1 MYNRDYLS
9 HNNASKEGEYAND
22 NAYSSSSNVGTRSDL
37 MAFLKSTYQLFASSL
52 LAATA
57 GAYIGLDMVSVI
69 ASWYWG
75 LVILEFVFLFGL
87 YAVKDKPGINLAV
100 LFGFTF
106 LSGLT
111 ITPLL
116 ASVFMMPGGAAIVAQ
131 AFLMTSV
138 AFGGI
143 SMFAMTTKR
152 DFSSMGKMLFIAVI
166 ILIVGSLSNIFF
178 QSPILQL
185 AIAGVSAL
193 VFSAF
198 ILYDTQQIIKGGFST
213 PIEAAIALY
222 IDFLNLFV
230 ALLQILAA
238 FSSNDD

>member
-9 HNNASKEGEYAND
+9 QETSQYN
-22 NAYSSSSNVGTRSDL
+22 SSSDSSRAQL
-37 MAFLKSTYQLFASSL
+37 MSFLKATYQLFAGSL

-57 GAYIGLDMVSVI
+57 GAYIGLDMVSTI

-75 LVILEFVFLFGL
+75 LVIFEFVLLFAL
-87 YAVKDKPGINLAV
+87 YAVKNKPGINLAV

-106 LSGLT
+106 ISGLT

-116 ASVFMMPGGAAIVAQ
+116 SNILMMPSGASIVAQ

-143 SMFAMTTKR
+143 SLFAMTTKR
-152 DFSSMGKMLFIAVI
+152 DFSGMGKMLFIALI
-166 ILIVGSLSNIFF
+166 ILIVGSISNIFF
-178 QSPILQL
+178 QSPLLQL
-185 AIAGVSAL
+185 GIAGVGAL
-193 VFSAF
+193 LFSAF
-198 ILYDTQQIIKGGFST
+198 ILYDTQQIIQGGFET

-222 IDFLNLFV
+222 LDFFNLFV
-230 ALLQILAA
+230 SLLQIFGILG
-238 FSSNDD
+238 SDD

>member
-9 HNNASKEGEYAND
+9 QESSQ
-22 NAYSSSSNVGTRSDL
+22 YSTQDSSRTQL
-37 MAFLKSTYQLFASSL
+37 MSFLKATYQLFAGSL

-57 GAYIGLDMVSVI
+57 GAYVGLDMVSTI

-75 LVILEFVFLFGL
+75 LVIFEFILLFAL
-87 YAVKDKPGINLAV
+87 FAVKKKPGINLAV

-106 LSGLT
+106 VSGLT

-116 ASVFMMPGGAAIVAQ
+116 SNILSMPAGASIVAQ

-152 DFSSMGKMLFIAVI
+152 DFSGMGKMLFIALI
-166 ILIVGSLSNIFF
+166 ILIVGSISNIFF
-178 QSPILQL
+178 QSSLLQL
-185 AIAGVSAL
+185 GVAGVGAL
-193 VFSAF
+193 LFSAF
-198 ILYDTQQIIKGGFST
+198 ILYDTQQIIKGGFET

-222 IDFLNLFV
+222 LDFFNLFIS
-230 ALLQILAA
+230 LLQILGVLN
-238 FSSNDD
+238 SDD

>member
-9 HNNASKEGEYAND
+9 QE
-22 NAYSSSSNVGTRSDL
+22 SSQYKSQDSSRVEL
-37 MAFLKSTYQLFASSL
+37 MSFLKATYQLFAGSL

-57 GAYIGLDMVSVI
+57 GAYIGLDMVSTI

-75 LVILEFVFLFGL
+75 LVIFEFILLFAL
-87 YAVKDKPGINLAV
+87 FAVKNKPGINLAV

-106 LSGLT
+106 ISGLT

-116 ASVFMMPGGAAIVAQ
+116 SNILMMPSGASIVAQ

-152 DFSSMGKMLFIAVI
+152 DFSSMGKMLFIALI
-166 ILIVGSLSNIFF
+166 ILIVGSISNIFF

-185 AIAGVSAL
+185 GIAGVGAL
-193 VFSAF
+193 LFSAF
-198 ILYDTQQIIKGGFST
+198 ILYDTQQIIKGGFET

-222 IDFLNLFV
+222 LDFFNLFV
-230 ALLQILAA
+230 SLLQILGIMN
-238 FSSNDD
+238 SDD

>member
-9 HNNASKEGEYAND
+9 QKTHQDTYSNDESKAH
-22 NAYSSSSNVGTRSDL
+22 L
-37 MAFLKSTYQLFASSL
+37 MSFLKATYQLFAGSL

-57 GAYIGLDMVSVI
+57 GAYIGLDMVSTI

-75 LVILEFVFLFGL
+75 LVILEFVLLFAL
-87 YAVKDKPGINLAV
+87 FAVKSKPGINLAV

-106 LSGLT
+106 VSGLT

-116 ASVFMMPGGAAIVAQ
+116 ASVFAMPAGASIVAQ

-143 SMFAMTTKR
+143 SIFAMTTKR
-152 DFSSMGKMLFIAVI
+152 DFSGMGKMLFIVLI
-166 ILIVGSLSNIFF
+166 VVIVGSVANIFI
-178 QSPILQL
+178 QAPMLQL
-185 AIAGVSAL
+185 GIAMVGAVL
-193 VFSAF
+193 FSAF
-198 ILYDTQQIIKGGFST
+198 ILYDTQQIIKGNYST

-222 IDFLNLFV
+222 LDFFNLFIM
-230 ALLQILAA
+230 LLQILGI
-238 FSSNDD
+238 FNSDD

>member
-9 HNNASKEGEYAND
+9 QESSQYNSQDASKA
-22 NAYSSSSNVGTRSDL
+22 SL
-37 MAFLKSTYQLFASSL
+37 MSFLKATYQLFAGSL

-57 GAYIGLDMVSVI
+57 GAYIGLDMVSII

-75 LVILEFVFLFGL
+75 LVILEFILLFAL
-87 YAVKDKPGINLAV
+87 YAVKNKPGINLAV

-116 ASVFMMPGGAAIVAQ
+116 SKILMMPAGASIVAQ

-152 DFSSMGKMLFIAVI
+152 DFSSMGKMLFIALI
-166 ILIVGSLSNIFF
+166 ILIVGSISNIFF
-178 QSPILQL
+178 QSPLLQL
-185 AIAGVSAL
+185 GIAGVGAL
-193 VFSAF
+193 LFSAF
-198 ILYDTQQIIKGGFST
+198 ILYDTQQIIKGGFET

-222 IDFLNLFV
+222 LDFFNLFV
-230 ALLQILAA
+230 SLLQILGIMN
-238 FSSNDD
+238 SSDD

>member
-9 HNNASKEGEYAND
+9 QE
-22 NAYSSSSNVGTRSDL
+22 SSQYNSSTDSSRVEL
-37 MAFLKSTYQLFASSL
+37 MSFLKATYQLFAGSL

-57 GAYIGLDMVSVI
+57 GAYIGLDMVSTI

-75 LVILEFVFLFGL
+75 LVIFEFILLFAL
-87 YAVKDKPGINLAV
+87 FAVKNKPGINLAV

-106 LSGLT
+106 VSGLT

-116 ASVFMMPGGAAIVAQ
+116 SNILMMPSGASIVAQ

-152 DFSSMGKMLFIAVI
+152 DFSGMGKMLFIALI
-166 ILIVGSLSNIFF
+166 ILIVGSISNIFF
-178 QSPILQL
+178 QSPLLQL
-185 AIAGVSAL
+185 GIAGVGAL
-193 VFSAF
+193 LFSAF
-198 ILYDTQQIIKGGFST
+198 ILYDTQQIIKGGFET

-222 IDFLNLFV
+222 LDFFNLFV
-230 ALLQILAA
+230 SLLQI
-238 FSSNDD
+238 FGIMNSDD

>member
-9 HNNASKEGEYAND
+9 NNNESSYSRKDE
-22 NAYSSSSNVGTRSDL
+22 AYSSSREKQSAPTNV
-37 MAFLKSTYQLFASSL
+37 MVFLRSTYQLFASSL

-57 GAYIGLDMVSVI
+57 GAYIGLGMAATI

-75 LVILEFVFLFGL
+75 LVILEFALLFAIF
-87 YAVKDKPGINLAV
+87 AVKNKPGINLAV
-100 LFGFTF
+100 LFAFTF
-106 LSGLT
+106 VSGLT

-116 ASVFMMPGGAAIVAQ
+116 ASVFNMPSGASIVAQ

-143 SMFAMTTKR
+143 SMFALTTKK
-152 DFSSMGKMLFIAVI
+152 DFSSMGKMLMIALI
-166 ILIVGSLSNIFF
+166 ILIVGSISNIFIG
-178 QSPILQL
+178 SPILQL
-185 AIAGVSAL
+185 GIAMVGAL

-198 ILYDTQQIIKGGFST
+198 ILYDTQKIIRGEFST

-222 IDFLNLFV
+222 LDFLNLFIS
-230 ALLQILAA
+230 LLQIFAA
-238 FSSNDD
+238 FNNKND

>member
-9 HNNASKEGEYAND
+9 HE
-22 NAYSSSSNVGTRSDL
+22 SSQYNSSVDSSRAQL
-37 MAFLKSTYQLFASSL
+37 MSFLKATYQLFAGSL

-57 GAYIGLDMVSVI
+57 GAYIGLDMVSTI

-75 LVILEFVFLFGL
+75 LVILEFILLFAL
-87 YAVKDKPGINLAV
+87 FAVKNKPGINLAV

-106 LSGLT
+106 MSGLT

-116 ASVFMMPGGAAIVAQ
+116 SNILMMPSGASIVAQ

-143 SMFAMTTKR
+143 SMFAMTTKK
-152 DFSSMGKMLFIAVI
+152 DFSSMGKMLFIALI
-166 ILIVGSLSNIFF
+166 ILIVGSISNIFF
-178 QSPILQL
+178 QSPLLQL
-185 AIAGVSAL
+185 GIAGVGAL
-193 VFSAF
+193 LFSAF
-198 ILYDTQQIIKGGFST
+198 ILYDTQQIIKGGFET

-222 IDFLNLFV
+222 LDFFNLFV
-230 ALLQILAA
+230 SLLQI
-238 FSSNDD
+238 FGIMNSDD

>member
-9 HNNASKEGEYAND
+9 QETSKHNTSAD
-22 NAYSSSSNVGTRSDL
+22 SSRAHL
-37 MAFLKSTYQLFASSL
+37 MSFLKATYQLFAGSL

-57 GAYIGLDMVSVI
+57 GAYIGLDMVSTI

-75 LVILEFVFLFGL
+75 LVILEFILLFAL
-87 YAVKDKPGINLAV
+87 FAVKNKPGINLAV

-106 LSGLT
+106 MSGLT

-116 ASVFMMPGGAAIVAQ
+116 STILAMPAGASIVAQ

-152 DFSSMGKMLFIAVI
+152 DFSGMGKMLIIALI
-166 ILIVGSLSNIFF
+166 ILIVAAVSNIFF
-178 QSPILQL
+178 QSPLLQL
-185 AIAGVSAL
+185 AISGVGAL
-193 VFSAF
+193 LFSAF
-198 ILYDTQQIIKGGFST
+198 ILYDTQQIIKGGFET

-222 IDFLNLFV
+222 LDFFNLFV
-230 ALLQILAA
+230 SLLQLLGILN
-238 FSSNDD
+238 SDD